1 MPEAAA
7 GKGLSTRPAAPSA
20 APPGTEPGA
29 GAPSRR
35 ALLGGSAA
43 LALPALPLLGGCRAV
58 RPAKADTAALPVLVA
73 AITAEQEL
81 VARYEAARSAHSD
94 LAWLLDPVLAHHR
107 SHLSVLRRHYVPG
120 SGNRAD
126 EGGRI
131 PAAAQVAPPPGGT
144 PAVLAELRRAET
156 GAAARLTAAV
166 AKVDAGLA
174 QLLASIGACEAGH
187 AEALGRA
194 SWAR

>member
-1 MPEAAA
+1 TRAA
-7 GKGLSTRPAAPSA
+7 
-20 APPGTEPGA
+20 
-29 GAPSRR
+29 APSRR

-81 VARYEAARSAHSD
+81 VARYEAARSAHPD

-107 SHLSVLRRHYVPG
+107 SHLTVLRRHYVPG
-120 SGNRAD
+120 SGRRAD

-131 PAAAQVAPPPGGT
+131 PPSAQATPPAGGKA
-144 PAVLAELRRAET
+144 AVLADLRRAET
-156 GAAARLTAAV
+156 AAAVRLTSAV
-166 AKVDAGLA
+166 AKADAGLA
-174 QLLASIGACEAGH
+174 QVLASIGACEAGH

-194 SWAR
+194 